1 MLPEVMIP
9 GSFGSSRRRPKLER
23 PDLEIMML
31 TFALIPVD
39 LEQKDLSIMAV
50 VVQEQE
56 ETNDLLM
63 DVDVVRILVL
73 GRAGIAGLERA
84 VEVLDTLGSSMTSL
98 NPSSGFISGTAARG
112 NKVSILAFE
121 VANTIAKGANLW
133 RSLSDES
140 IKFLKEDILQSDGV
154 RKLISVDTNELLCI
168 VAADKREELDVFS
181 REVIRFGDL
190 CKNPTWHNL
199 GRYFRKLSSDL
210 TPQEQLKAE
219 VETTM
224 RHLIHLAQNT
234 SELYHELHA
243 LDRFELDY
251 QRKLQEEE
259 LLPAGK
265 RESLMILHSE
275 LKRQRKLVKSLKK
288 KSLWSRNLEEVV
300 EKFVDIVA
308 SLHKEI
314 LETFSNTVLIQFE
327 TLAATMNYGPVQN
340 QRLGVAGL
348 ALHYANI
355 INQIDNI
362 ASRPLVLP
370 PNTRDSLYH
379 GLPAGVKAALRSR
392 LQAFDAQEEFT
403 VAQIKAEMQ
412 KTLKWIVPLAENTI
426 RAHQGF
432 GWVGE
437 WANIGTEVNKN
448 PAPEQNITRIQTL
461 YHADKQKTDHYVLEL
476 VVWLH
481 QLVIQV
487 KNRGYGFKPLQPVRC
502 RSQKEISLPHET
514 KQASSR
520 PCNTRSYDILQ
531 ISEEERELLDRL
543 ISNRMILG
551 RSKSL
556 ELGPRKDKR
565 GRRNRA
571 LSRSSGNSPAKEF
584 SLALDL
590 QLERTRVL
598 DVMDGIDTLD
608 TFPKAPFYA

>member
-1 MLPEVMIP
+1 MGCVCSRDTGEERRTLSFSDLPAADRFGGIRKSAC
-9 GSFGSSRRRPKLER
+9 GSYDSGELRINPAKAGAGKVSETSS
-23 PDLEIMML
+23 
-31 TFALIPVD
+31 
-39 LEQKDLSIMAV
+39 
-50 VVQEQE
+50 
-56 ETNDLLM
+56 
-63 DVDVVRILVL
+63 VL

-84 VEVLDTLGSSMTSL
+84 VEVLDTLGSSMSNL
-98 NPSSGFISGTAARG
+98 NPSSGFLSGIAARG

-154 RKLISVDTNELLCI
+154 RKLISADINELLCI
-168 VAADKREELDVFS
+168 VAADKREELEVFS

-199 GRYFRKLSSDL
+199 GRYFQKLSPDL

-219 VETTM
+219 VETSM
-224 RHLIHLAQNT
+224 QHLIHLAQNT

-243 LDRFELDY
+243 LDRFEQDY
-251 QRKLQEEE
+251 RRKLQEEE
-259 LLPAGK
+259 SLPA
-265 RESLMILHSE
+265 ENLMILQSE
-275 LKRQRKLVKSLKK
+275 LKRQRKLVRSLKK

-308 SLHKEI
+308 ILHKEI
-314 LETFSNTVLIQFE
+314 LERFSNTATI
-327 TLAATMNYGPVQN
+327 LADNGPAQN
-340 QRLGVAGL
+340 QRLGVSGL

-370 PNTRDSLYH
+370 SSTRDSLYH

-392 LQAFDAQEEFT
+392 LQAFDAKEEFT

-412 KTLKWIVPLAENTI
+412 KTLKWIFPLAENTI

-448 PAPEQNITRIQTL
+448 PAPELNITRIQTL
-461 YHADKQKTDHYVLEL
+461 YHADKEKTDHYVLEL

-481 QLVIQV
+481 HLVIQV

-502 RSQKEISLPHET
+502 QSQKETSLPHET
-514 KQASSR
+514 KQDSSR
-520 PCNTRSYDILQ
+520 ACNTRAYDILQ
-531 ISEEERELLDRL
+531 ISEEERVLLDSLR
-543 ISNRMILG
+543 SNRMMLG

-556 ELGPRKDKR
+556 ELVTRKDKR
-565 GRRNRA
+565 CQRNRG
-571 LSRSSGNSPAKEF
+571 LSRSSGHSPVKEF

-598 DVMDGIDTLD
+598 DVMDGIGTLG
-608 TFPKAPFYA
+608 TFPTAPFYT

>member
-1 MLPEVMIP
+1 
-9 GSFGSSRRRPKLER
+9 
-23 PDLEIMML
+23 
-31 TFALIPVD
+31 
-39 LEQKDLSIMAV
+39 
-50 VVQEQE
+50 
-56 ETNDLLM
+56 
-63 DVDVVRILVL
+63 
-73 GRAGIAGLERA
+73 
-84 VEVLDTLGSSMTSL
+84 MTSL
-98 NPSSGFISGTAARG
+98 NPSSGFISGIAARG

-133 RSLSDES
+133 RSMSDES

-154 RKLISVDTNELLCI
+154 RKLISADTNELLCI

-199 GRYFRKLSSDL
+199 GRYFQKLSSDL

-243 LDRFELDY
+243 LDRFEQDY
-251 QRKLQEEE
+251 RRKLQEEE
-259 LLPAGK
+259 SLPAGK

-300 EKFVDIVA
+300 EKFVDVVA

-314 LETFSNTVLIQFE
+314 LETFSNT
-327 TLAATMNYGPVQN
+327 ATMNHGPAQN

-392 LQAFDAQEEFT
+392 LQEFDAKEEFT

-448 PAPEQNITRIQTL
+448 PTPEQNITRIQTL

-514 KQASSR
+514 KQDSSQ
-520 PCNTRSYDILQ
+520 PCNTRAYDILQ
-531 ISEEERELLDRL
+531 ISEEERELLDCL

-556 ELGPRKDKR
+556 ELVTRKDKR
-565 GRRNRA
+565 SRRNRG

-590 QLERTRVL
+590 QLERRRVL
-598 DVMDGIDTLD
+598 DVMDGIDTLGS
-608 TFPKAPFYA
+608 FPIAPFYT